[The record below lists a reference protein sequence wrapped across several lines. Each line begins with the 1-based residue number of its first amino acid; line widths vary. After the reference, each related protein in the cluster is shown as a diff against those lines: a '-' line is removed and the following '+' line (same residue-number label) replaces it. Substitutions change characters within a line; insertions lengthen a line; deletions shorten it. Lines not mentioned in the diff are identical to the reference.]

1 MKPSAKSYMHFSETD
16 TACVEKKRSKLY
28 FKQFLQ
34 KMILDTFRI
43 AVEYISCT

>member
-16 TACVEKKRSKLY
+16 TACVENKKDKNCI
-28 FKQFLQ
+28 FPKI
-34 KMILDTFRI
+34 ILDTFRI

>member
-1 MKPSAKSYMHFSETD
+1 MKPSAKCYMHFSETD

-28 FKQFLQ
+28 FKQLQ